1 VSRHVTVVLAGA
13 LAATSLAVA
22 GPSASA
28 STGPSTAVSTLASG
42 WEPRPAQYDGSVTR
56 TDLRIPMDDGVVLRG
71 DLTLPTGADG
81 EPVARPLPVVVT
93 ITAYNKSATG
103 GAGSALAGAPPS
115 YLVSRGYAQL
125 TVDARGTGSSG
136 GEWGAFSR
144 REAKD
149 AGAVVEWAHSR
160 RWSNGRVG
168 MTGPSYMGISQL
180 FAASR
185 QPAGLRAIF
194 PQVPAADVYRDVVAS
209 GGQVDVG
216 FIPLWLGL
224 VTGAGLVPPA
234 YGADDPEAGFST
246 LIDRLT
252 TATTFTA
259 PLLADAVLGRDPAYD
274 GRFYRDRS
282 PIEVIDRVEVP
293 TFLVAGQDD
302 LFQRG
307 TPMVFDALR
316 QRGVPVKM
324 VVGPWDH
331 LQGSSGAGL
340 ADAGYGS
347 LSELQLRWFDHH
359 VRGLPDPALD
369 RDIPPMTY
377 YEQGSD
383 RWVTRGQWLARDL
396 EPTTLRLSG
405 SAVPALSPGTLTS
418 GEVTAG
424 ESVVPPVPVSGVCT
438 RSANQWTA
446 GIMQQV
452 WADNPCLRDNRLN
465 DLTGVVFETKPM
477 TSTMRIQ
484 GPINARLLTSTP
496 SGDGMWSVTV
506 EDVAPDG
513 TVDRLT
519 GGWQV
524 ISHRS
529 LDRSRSTYVDGELVQ
544 PWHPFTRAAR
554 EPLEGVAPVDV
565 EVFPTGAAIR
575 PGHRLRVSVQA
586 FDVPHLLPPLPDAPS
601 TLVPLT
607 IHTSPQHPSTITL
620 PTR

>member
-1 VSRHVTVVLAGA
+1 MSRHVTVLLAGA

-22 GPSASA
+22 GPSTASSTVPSA
-28 STGPSTAVSTLASG
+28 SPHG
-42 WEPRPAQYDGSVTR
+42 WEPRPARYDGSTTR

-71 DLTLPTGADG
+71 DLTLPTTADG
-81 EPVARPLPVVVT
+81 EPVDRPLPVVVT

-136 GEWGAFSR
+136 GVWGAFSR

-185 QPAGLRAIF
+185 QPAGLKAIF

-234 YGADDPEAGFST
+234 YGAEEPEDGLST
-246 LIDRLT
+246 LLDRVT

-331 LQGSSGAGL
+331 LQGSSGADLG
-340 ADAGYGS
+340 DAGYGS

-383 RWVTRGQWLARDL
+383 RWVAKGQWLARDL

-405 SAVPALSPGTLTS
+405 SAVPALAPGALTS
-418 GEVTAG
+418 GKVTAG
-424 ESVVPPVPVSGVCT
+424 ESVVPPVPVSGLCT

-465 DLTGVVFETKPM
+465 DLAGVVFETEPM

-484 GPINARLLTSTP
+484 GPINARLFTSTP

-524 ISHRS
+524 ISHRA
-529 LDRSRSTYVDGELVQ
+529 LDRGRSTYLDGALVQ

-554 EPLEGVAPVDV
+554 EPLAEGEVAPVDV
-565 EVFPTGAAIR
+565 EVFPTGAAIL

-586 FDVPHLLPPLPDAPS
+586 FDVPHLLPPVPDLPA
-601 TLVPLT
+601 TLAPLT
-607 IHTSPQHPSTITL
+607 IHTSAQHPSTITL